1 MVRTNRKML
10 KSNFRMQTMQEG
22 EGLIDILKMIAP
34 HLIPLLSKAS
44 EPIAKELGDF
54 VASHIKKLRGGEY
67 EPTQFY
73 KEDVRGKKSNYL
85 NNGGSI
91 GPKLSKLKI

>member
-1 MVRTNRKML
+1 MVRNNRKML
-10 KSNFRMQTMQEG
+10 KSDFRMQTQEG
-22 EGLIDILKMIAP
+22 NGIIDILKLVAP
-34 HLIPLLSKAS
+34 HLIPILSKAS

-54 VASHIKKLRGGEY
+54 VASHLKKLRGGAY

-73 KEDVRGKKSNYL
+73 KEDIKKSTNK
-85 NNGGSI
+85 I